1 MMSLVKISFGIAINN
16 YINFKTLNILKTL
29 FIALSYKILNLCGLD
44 CFMNSYNSKF

>member
-1 MMSLVKISFGIAINN
+1 MLLINILFGIAINN

-29 FIALSYKILNLCGLD
+29 FITLSYKILNLCDLD